1 MSNPIVTVDNFARAE
16 TDRMFRDL
24 QHVAGGVNVL
34 NHSRQPT
41 AIDAQTVIRMNR
53 DTLYSM
59 AVTDISAGATV
70 TIPDARDRYVS
81 VMIVNNDHFINDILH
96 EPGDHELR
104 VEVFDTP
111 HVVVAARV
119 LADSDDPADVAVA
132 NELQDQFKVT
142 AASATPFQM
151 PGYDEASFTATRQAI
166 LELSAHVG
174 SFDGAFG
181 TREEVDP
188 VRHLIGTAAG
198 WGGLP
203 SSEATYQSVSGL
215 PNAPHRVVVGEVPV
229 DAFWS
234 ISLYNGAGYFEANP
248 LGRYSVNSVTGTPND
263 DGTVT
268 VHFGGD
274 ADLPNQLP
282 IMDGWNYLIRLYR
295 PRPEVLNGT
304 WHFPTPQPV

>member
-1 MSNPIVTVDNFARAE
+1 MVNLNVDIDNFVRAE

-24 QHVAGGVNVL
+24 QQRAGGVNL
-34 NHSRQPT
+34 IHHSRQPT
-41 AIDAQTVIRMNR
+41 AIEDQTVIRMNR

-59 AVTDISAGATV
+59 AVVDISAGAVV
-70 TIPDARDRYVS
+70 TIPEAGGRYVS
-81 VMIVNNDHFINDILH
+81 VMVVNNDHFINEIFHD
-96 EPGDHELR
+96 PGDHELQ

-119 LADSDDPADVAVA
+119 LVDSDDPADVTVA
-132 NELQDQFKVT
+132 NELQDQFKLT
-142 AASATPFQM
+142 ATSSTPFQM
-151 PGYDEASFTATRQAI
+151 PSYDEASFTGTRQA
-166 LELSAHVG
+166 LLDLAAHVA

-181 TREEVDP
+181 AREEVEP

-203 SSEATYQSVSGL
+203 SSEAVYQPVSGL
-215 PNAPHRVVVGEVPV
+215 PNAPHRVIMGDVPV

-274 ADLPNQLP
+274 PDLPNQLP
-282 IMDGWNYLIRLYR
+282 IMDGWNYLVRLYR
-295 PRPEVLNGT
+295 PRPEAVDGT
-304 WHFPTPQPV
+304 WRFPAPEAL